1 MDNLL
6 LEVLYF
12 DYLEFESDVTGY
24 WPIWPARNDDI
35 ILTLK
40 IIALKIRGVK
50 KFFVLPKKKKRKF
63 SLPYVFLL
71 RVQN

>member
-24 WPIWPARNDDI
+24 WPARNDDI